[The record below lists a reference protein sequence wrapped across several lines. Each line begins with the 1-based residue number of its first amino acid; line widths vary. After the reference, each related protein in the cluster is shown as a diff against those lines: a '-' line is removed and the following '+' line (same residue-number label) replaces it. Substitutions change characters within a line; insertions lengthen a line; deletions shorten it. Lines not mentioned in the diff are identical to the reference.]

1 MFNWN
6 KGQPYLLEAGKLAGL
21 GYCEAYGKRNATGLE
36 IYENKE
42 MFVEMCL
49 EER

>member
-1 MFNWN
+1 MCTIGIKVSLTCWR
-6 KGQPYLLEAGKLAGL
+6 QVSWQGL
-21 GYCEAYGKRNATGLE
+21 GTVKHMKLNATGLE

-49 EER
+49 EEK